1 MLVEIRGC
9 SRRNKGAE
17 LMLIAIQEHFRA
29 ANADVRFAVDHWFGA
44 YLDRALYGLWVRPA
58 LKRNGRAS
66 LGLYLMPALLK
77 NNLGIVELAQV
88 DGVVDAA
95 GFAYGDIHGAEP
107 TEALA
112 RAVIQF
118 KKQRDR
124 PFILLPQ
131 AFGPF
136 TTSRIRQAIRQVA
149 DKADRIYA
157 RDARSFE
164 SLIEVCG
171 SRENIRLAPDFTAL
185 VEVESL
191 VKDAESNVLVIPNSR
206 MLDKSDPVTAQ
217 GYQPFLVNLIRR
229 LQKQGFRIRI
239 LLHDRDE
246 DQTIAAQINTMLQTP
261 LTVISAEDPRRLKA
275 LIGQAH
281 FVVGSRF
288 HSLVG
293 ALSQAVPAIG
303 IGWSHKYEE
312 LFNDYE
318 CSECLLSVDADDKI
332 VDAAFNRVIAES
344 AMLRELLVKWADRQ
358 KTLIDEMWVD
368 VDDILGIK

>member
-17 LMLIAIQEHFRA
+17 LMLIAIQEHFLA
-29 ANADVRFAVDHWFGA
+29 ANVDVRFAVDHWFGA
-44 YLDRALYGLWVRPA
+44 YPDRALYGLWVRPA

-66 LGLYLMPALLK
+66 LGLCLMPALLK
-77 NNLGIVELAQV
+77 NNLGIVELTQV
-88 DGVVDAA
+88 DGILDAS

-136 TTSRIRQAIRQVA
+136 TTARIRQAIRQVA
-149 DKADRIYA
+149 DEADRIYA
-157 RDARSFE
+157 RDTQSFE
-164 SLIEVCG
+164 LLNEACG

-185 VEVESL
+185 VEAEPL
-191 VKDAESNVLVIPNSR
+191 KKDSESNALVIPNSR
-206 MLDKSDPVTAQ
+206 MLDKTDPVTAQ
-217 GYQPFLVNLIRR
+217 SYQPFLVNLIGR
-229 LQKQGFRIRI
+229 LQKQGFRVKI

-246 DQTIAAQINTMLQTP
+246 DQAIAVQINTMLQTP
-261 LTVISAEDPRRLKA
+261 LAIISAEDPRRLKA

-281 FVVGSRF
+281 LVVGSRF
-288 HSLVG
+288 HGLVG
-293 ALSQAVPAIG
+293 AL
-303 IGWSHKYEE
+303 
-312 LFNDYE
+312 
-318 CSECLLSVDADDKI
+318 
-332 VDAAFNRVIAES
+332 
-344 AMLRELLVKWADRQ
+344 
-358 KTLIDEMWVD
+358 
-368 VDDILGIK
+368 